1 MKTDYN
7 ILDVVPHGAQMS
19 LLDNIEKYSDKSLV
33 ANVTIRKDSMFC
45 ETDGVPAWVGLEY
58 MGQAVAAYAG
68 VRARIAN
75 QPVKIGFLVSTRRYE
90 PACSHFPAGTILSV
104 SVNQVADNTIGLQVF
119 TCRISGKNIEIQAN
133 LNVFLPENLE
143 DFYGNS

>member
-7 ILDVVPHGAQMS
+7 ILDVVPHGVPMS
-19 LLDNIEKYSDKSLV
+19 LLDNIESYSDKKLV
-33 ANVTIRKDSMFC
+33 ANVTIREDSMFC
-45 ETDGVPAWVGLEY
+45 EPDGVPAWVGVEY

-90 PACSHFPAGTILSV
+90 SLCSHFPIGTSLSV
-104 SVNQVADNTIGLQVF
+104 SVNQIADSTIGLQVF
-119 TCRISGKNIEIQAN
+119 ICRITGNNIKIQAN

-143 DFYGNS
+143 DC

>member
-1 MKTDYN
+1 VKTDYN
-7 ILDVVPHGAQMS
+7 ILDVVPHGVPMS
-19 LLDNIEKYSDKSLV
+19 LLDNIESYSDKKLV
-33 ANVTIRKDSMFC
+33 ANVTIREDSMFC
-45 ETDGVPAWVGLEY
+45 EPDGVPAWVGVEY

-90 PACSHFPAGTILSV
+90 SLCSHFPIGTSLSV
-104 SVNQVADNTIGLQVF
+104 SVNQITDSTIGLQVF
-119 TCRISGKNIEIQAN
+119 ICRITGNNIKIQAN

-143 DFYGNS
+143 DC